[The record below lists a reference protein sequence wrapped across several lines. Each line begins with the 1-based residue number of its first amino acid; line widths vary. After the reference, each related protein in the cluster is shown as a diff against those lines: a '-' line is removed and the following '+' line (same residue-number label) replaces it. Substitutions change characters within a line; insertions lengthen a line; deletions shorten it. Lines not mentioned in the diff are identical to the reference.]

1 MINYDKINAIK
12 VKSQTNEQNVRRE
25 YFQHLFLFNLYK
37 QDHSDKV
44 FFKGGTALRLVF
56 RSPRYS
62 EDLDFSSKN
71 VDQNILEGMVENAL
85 LEIERSGIETD
96 IKESKITTGGYLAMA
111 NFRAW
116 KLDMGLKI
124 EISYR
129 DSNPTGTLSS
139 VENEYIPTYSIT
151 TLKKSTITTEKV
163 TALLTRAKPR
173 DFYDIYFL
181 LRANLLTSKNKL
193 QLQQINAVLQSTK
206 INFDKEL
213 KVFLPQSHWGLI
225 ENFKQILSD
234 ELKRYL

>member
-1 MINYDKINAIK
+1 MITYDKIDFIK
-12 VKSQTNEQNVRRE
+12 TKSQTNEQNVRRE

-37 QDHSDKV
+37 QERSNNI

-62 EDLDFSSKN
+62 EDLDFSSKK
-71 VDQNILEGMVENAL
+71 VDLATLENMVENTL
-85 LEIERSGIETD
+85 VEIERSGIETD
-96 IKESKITTGGYLAMA
+96 IKESKNTTGGYLAIA

-116 KLDMGLKI
+116 KLDMSLKI
-124 EISYR
+124 EISSR
-129 DSNPTGTLSS
+129 DTNPVGTLSS

-151 TLKKSTITTEKV
+151 TLEKSTITTEKV
-163 TALLTRAKPR
+163 TALLTRGKPR

-181 LRANLLTSKNKL
+181 LRANLLTSENKL
-193 QLQQINAVLQSTK
+193 QLQQIHAVLQSTK
-206 INFDKEL
+206 IDFDKEL
-213 KVFLPQSHWGLI
+213 KIFLPQSHWGLI